1 MPYGVSAASGTI
13 AGVFPSLPPDGD
25 RDHWTTGGRPGQP
38 GASREP
44 AGAPGRPATGGV
56 YGAGTPVTPAAGS
69 GAPSG
74 VRSSGGGPGGSG
86 PSGGGSGAGGPG
98 GGGPSGGG
106 PSTGRSSGGGSGA
119 GGPGGDG
126 SGGSAVGSTT
136 GGITTGSRTAGHS
149 SVGRD
154 PVRRED
160 PDPDEPGA
168 DHHEV
173 DVPVVPVRR
182 QLCIAIGGF
191 AALLAVGLILG
202 AQTSGP
208 DARAPYAIVIFGVQV
223 LFVLAW
229 TMAMRPPALKTVASI
244 SLVVAAVAD
253 IAAVT
258 GDTASLWPLVA
269 VAVVG
274 FGLALVGQLVRAQ
287 DRARIRDTVAS
298 TFLIVAGVVA
308 LATLISLTRR
318 PAGTQAVVVFL
329 AATGVSL
336 AVARLIDAV
345 FAKPRIAPQVPRGA
359 TGIVVGAMLGTLT
372 GAILGSVLVLPFN
385 PARGAVLGLV
395 AAWCAGLVDLAVN
408 YGEAGRIATGTAP
421 TLWVARHMQ
430 GPLGAFALA
439 APLAYLMAVLVVT

>member
-1 MPYGVSAASGTI
+1 MIAGLGAFPQSAPYGVSAASGTI

-38 GASREP
+38 GTSREP
-44 AGAPGRPATGGV
+44 AGAAGRPAGGGV

-69 GAPSG
+69 G
-74 VRSSGGGPGGSG
+74 GSG
-86 PSGGGSGAGGPG
+86 GGGSGRGGSD
-98 GGGPSGGG
+98 SGG
-106 PSTGRSSGGGSGA
+106 SSSGGSGS
-119 GGPGGDG
+119 
-126 SGGSAVGSTT
+126 SAVGSTT
-136 GGITTGSRTAGHS
+136 GGITTGGHAAGHS

-160 PDPDEPGA
+160 PDPEEPGA
-168 DHHEV
+168 GDDEV

-208 DARAPYAIVIFGVQV
+208 DARAPYAIVIFGVQI

-229 TMAMRPPALKTVASI
+229 TMAMRPPAIKTVAGLS
-244 SLVVAAVAD
+244 VAVGAAAD
-253 IAAVT
+253 VAAVT
-258 GDTASLWPLVA
+258 GDTASLWPLAA
-269 VAVVG
+269 VAAVG
-274 FGLALVGQLVRAQ
+274 FVLAVLGQVVRAQ
-287 DRARIRDTVAS
+287 DRALIRDTVAS

-329 AATGVSL
+329 AATGVAL
-336 AVARLIDAV
+336 AFARLIDAV

-359 TGIVVGAMLGTLT
+359 TGIVVGAMLGTL
-372 GAILGSVLVLPFN
+372 AAAVLGSVLVLPFD

-395 AAWCAGLVDLAVN
+395 AACSAALVDLAVN

-439 APLAYLMAVLVVT
+439 APLAYLMTVLVIT